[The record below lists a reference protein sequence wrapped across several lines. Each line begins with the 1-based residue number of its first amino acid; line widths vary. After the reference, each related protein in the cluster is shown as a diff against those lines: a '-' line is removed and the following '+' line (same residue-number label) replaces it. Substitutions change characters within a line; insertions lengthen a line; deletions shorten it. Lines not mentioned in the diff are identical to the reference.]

1 MYKQQTLLLFSL
13 VVGLT
18 QAAESTAEPIDANAA
33 ALAAF
38 AAVMDSAVARVETAH
53 NIFETT
59 LRDIRIKASA
69 ISSDAHND
77 IDRDTVF
84 HALDQSLD
92 DIGTASRTRYEVMR
106 AAQEAIQDAQ
116 TVAEATVGSEAARIY
131 RLKHSSRRDLD
142 YYIIRSSYSESLAYK
157 YVWRL
162 IKEMASSVRGFLKDY
177 DSNQAYRFD
186 TTYLPD

>member
-116 TVAEATVGSEAARIY
+116 TVAEAIVGSKTARSY
-131 RLKHSSRRDLD
+131 RLKHLSRHELDRYIVLAAYHDRDARDSLYRFIDEQSS
-142 YYIIRSSYSESLAYK
+142 SLNHRPLP
-157 YVWRL
+157 RL
-162 IKEMASSVRGFLKDY
+162 IPKR
-177 DSNQAYRFD
+177 
-186 TTYLPD
+186 